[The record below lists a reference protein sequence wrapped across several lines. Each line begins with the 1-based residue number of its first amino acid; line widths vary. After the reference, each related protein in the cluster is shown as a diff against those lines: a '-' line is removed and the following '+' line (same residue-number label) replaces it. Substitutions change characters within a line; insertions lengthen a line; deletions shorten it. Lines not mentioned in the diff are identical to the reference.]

1 MNNDLIS
8 RKALISRIENEYKQ
22 WGEDYDAQ
30 QILSDI
36 EDMPAVNNPSGI
48 LEEQRKI
55 ILCWPGTNTQSKIAK
70 KNALAAVDRC
80 IKALNSKDEIH
91 WLKWENG
98 EEWGKIECPM
108 LGGEVMTYYPKGA
121 PAYYSYTAPFVDDD
135 GDICYYRFDHDEGCW
150 DDTLKCIGEYADNA
164 KSRFEAY

>member
-22 WGEDYDAQ
+22 RGEDYDAQ

-36 EDMPAVNNPSGI
+36 EDMPAVNNPSGV
-48 LEEQRKI
+48 LEEQREI
-55 ILCWPGTNTQSKIAK
+55 ISCWPETNTQSKIAK

-91 WLKWENG
+91 
-98 EEWGKIECPM
+98 
-108 LGGEVMTYYPKGA
+108 
-121 PAYYSYTAPFVDDD
+121 
-135 GDICYYRFDHDEGCW
+135 
-150 DDTLKCIGEYADNA
+150 
-164 KSRFEAY
+164 